1 MDGTRLMARN
11 GRRTRTVRIADK
23 LKLSP
28 GITDSTNLYNILYIK
43 NNEGFL
49 CLKNSYPA
57 ITIKQSSLFH
67 VSAKYVPLPN
77 IPIAVILIHISIV
90 KNPKIK

>member
-1 MDGTRLMARN
+1 MARN

-28 GITDSTNLYNILYIK
+28 GISDSTNLYNILYK
-43 NNEGFL
+43 KNEGFL
-49 CLKNSYPA
+49 CLKKSYPA